1 MMVVAPSPTA
11 SPNEEQKP
19 DQHREDYLMSLD
31 RQQAGAHERV
41 STSEMAPERRSGAG
55 DRAEIRSAAADA
67 SPERWR
73 KSVAHRG
80 SARAD
85 RPSSQSPRA
94 DPNLPDEMP
103 PLLVQFEQAE
113 MSPDPHP

>member
-41 STSEMAPERRSGAG
+41 STSEMAP
-55 DRAEIRSAAADA
+55 
-67 SPERWR
+67 
-73 KSVAHRG
+73 
-80 SARAD
+80 
-85 RPSSQSPRA
+85 
-94 DPNLPDEMP
+94 N
-103 PLLVQFEQAE
+103 
-113 MSPDPHP
+113 PDPTLTLTLTVTVTVTVPLALTLYLLYLR